1 MNKIDYRLG
10 RTTYEMLTLKLLTLG
25 DSTIAKVTS
34 DLHSRNII
42 VSESTIFGVLYLL
55 ENRGSV
61 ERNDNKIY
69 RINEFGREHLNTL
82 LLNWC
87 DINRSVSNVITLEG
101 I

>member
-1 MNKIDYRLG
+1 
-10 RTTYEMLTLKLLTLG
+10 MLTLKLLTLG

-42 VSESTIFGVLYLL
+42 VSESTIFGVIYLL
-55 ENRGSV
+55 ENRGCV
-61 ERNDNKIY
+61 ESNNKIY

-87 DINRSVSNVITLEG
+87 DINRSVSNVIALEE